1 MRRVEA
7 LRTRSAASLLAL
19 IALLFVWWAWKQGA
33 YFGSVFYPGAIL
45 VFLLVALL
53 LVMVPIRFALSLP
66 AKVTLGALVF
76 LAVFELASALWSPL
90 PSMAI
95 RYAWHDFLY
104 LALFGL
110 GLIVTR
116 LLGRRSEW
124 SLGPVAVAG
133 IAVGIATVIVLASGT
148 DVTRYL
154 HEDGTLRYP
163 IGYRNANAAFWM
175 ICLWPAM
182 ALACGDSDWRLRALL
197 IAGGTML
204 LQLDV
209 LSQSRG
215 SLPAAALAALL
226 FIVFSRDR
234 LRAALVMALVA
245 IPALPAV
252 PTLLDVFQ
260 YGHYNAGVIPLLR
273 DSAKAIGLT
282 TALSLAIALL
292 VLGVGEPRVSLPS
305 TFRLWL
311 ARGLAAAA
319 LIVVLVGAGAF
330 VSRHG
335 GPTGFIDQRIKE
347 FDRVGYPNLDN
358 QSVRY
363 GANVGSNRHDFWRVS
378 VDEGLEH
385 PLSGGGGGAFQV
397 DYMQHRRSDETPEDP
412 HSVEALMFSELG
424 FPGLIALFVFLIGA
438 VVCAVRTRRL
448 GGAHAIVVTGAMAAA
463 AQWFAGASWDWL
475 WNYPAIT
482 APAIFLLGA
491 AVAPALGEAV
501 GPLRRG
507 LGAFGA
513 ATLFVLTVLAV
524 PLFFSARYLS
534 RGYSLSADDPVAA
547 IASFGKA
554 AELNPLEVESLDA
567 KASLQGGR
575 GETEAA
581 LATLGEARERAPEDF
596 LAQFL
601 TARELAVTH
610 PIAARAAIRRAHDL
624 NPLAAEV
631 KELAHQL
638 SEGERKKSKGEGKK
652 AP

>member
-1 MRRVEA
+1 VRRVED
-7 LRTRSAASLLAL
+7 LRARSAASLLVL
-19 IALLFVWWAWKQGA
+19 IALLFIWWSWKQGA
-33 YFGSVFYPGAIL
+33 YFGSVFYPGAMV

-53 LVMVPIRFALSLP
+53 LVLVPIRFALSVP
-66 AKVTLGALVF
+66 AKVTLGGLVF
-76 LAVFELASALWSPL
+76 LSVFELASALWSPL
-90 PSMAI
+90 PALAI

-104 LALFGL
+104 VAIFGL
-110 GLIVTR
+110 GLFVTR

-133 IAVGIATVIVLASGT
+133 IAVGIATVVVLASGT
-148 DVTRYL
+148 DVTHYL
-154 HEDGTLRYP
+154 HEDGTLRFP

-175 ICLWPAM
+175 ICLWPAL
-182 ALACGDSDWRLRALL
+182 ALSCGDSDWRLRALFV
-197 IAGGTML
+197 AGATML

-226 FIVFSRDR
+226 FVVFSRDR
-234 LRAALVMALVA
+234 LRAALMMALVA
-245 IPALPAV
+245 IPAAPAL

-260 YGHYNAGVIPLLR
+260 YGHYDAGVIPLLR

-282 TALSLAIALL
+282 TALSLVVALV
-292 VLGVGEPRVSLPS
+292 VLGVAEPRVSLPS

-311 ARGLAAAA
+311 ARGLAALAVIA
-319 LIVVLVGAGAF
+319 VLVGVGAF
-330 VSRHG
+330 VARHG

-358 QSVRY
+358 QSARY

-412 HSVEALMFSELG
+412 HSVEALTFSELG
-424 FPGLIALFVFLIGA
+424 FPGLIALFCFVIGA
-438 VVCAVRTRRL
+438 VVCAVRTRLL
-448 GGAHAIVVTGAMAAA
+448 GASHAIVVAGAMAAA

-507 LGAFGA
+507 LGALGA
-513 ATLFVLTVLAV
+513 ASLFVLTVCAV

-534 RGYSLSADDPVAA
+534 RGYALAADDPVAA

-554 AELNPLEVESLDA
+554 AELNPLEVQSLDA
-567 KASLQGGR
+567 KAALQGER

-581 LATLGEARERAPEDF
+581 LATLTEARDRAPEDF
-596 LAQFL
+596 LAQYL

-610 PIAARAAIRRAHDL
+610 PIAARAALRRARDL

-631 KELAHQL
+631 EELAHQL
-638 SEGERKKSKGEGKK
+638 SQGKGKS
-652 AP
+652 P

>member
-1 MRRVEA
+1 VRRVEA

-33 YFGSVFYPGAIL
+33 YFGSVFYPGAMV

-53 LVMVPIRFALSLP
+53 LVLVPVRFRLSLP
-66 AKVTLGALVF
+66 AKVTLGALFF
-76 LAVFELASALWSPL
+76 LSIFELASALWSPL
-90 PSMAI
+90 PALAI

-104 LALFGL
+104 LAVFVL
-110 GLIVTR
+110 GLVVTR

-133 IAVGIATVIVLASGT
+133 IAVGIATVVVLASGT
-148 DVTRYL
+148 DVTHYL
-154 HEDGTLRYP
+154 HEDGTLRFP

-175 ICLWPAM
+175 VCLWPAL
-182 ALACGDSDWRLRALL
+182 ALACGDSDWRLRALF
-197 IAGGTML
+197 IAGATML

-209 LSQSRG
+209 VSQSRG

-234 LRAALVMALVA
+234 LRAAMMMALVA
-245 IPALPAV
+245 IPVLPALS
-252 PTLLDVFQ
+252 TLLDVFQ
-260 YGHYNAGVIPLLR
+260 YGHYNTGVIPLLR
-273 DSAKAIGLT
+273 DSARAIGLT
-282 TALSLAIALL
+282 TGLSLVLALL

-311 ARGLAAAA
+311 ARGLAAIA
-319 LIVVLVGAGAF
+319 LIAVLVGAGAF
-330 VSRHG
+330 VARHG

-358 QSVRY
+358 QTVRY

-385 PLSGGGGGAFQV
+385 PLVGGGGGAFQV

-424 FPGLIALFVFLIGA
+424 FPGLIALLCFVVGA
-438 VVCAVRTRRL
+438 VICAVRTRLL
-448 GGAHAIVVTGAMAAA
+448 GRAHAIVVAGAVAAA
-463 AQWFAGASWDWL
+463 AQWFAGASWDWI

-507 LGAFGA
+507 LGALGA
-513 ATLFVLTVLAV
+513 TALFVLTVCAV
-524 PLFFSARYLS
+524 PLFFSARYLA
-534 RGYSLSADDPVAA
+534 RGYALAAADPGAA
-547 IASFGKA
+547 ITSFGKA
-554 AELNPLEVESLDA
+554 AELNPLEVESLTA
-567 KASLQGGR
+567 KASMQGGE
-575 GETEAA
+575 GETAAA
-581 LATLGEARERAPEDF
+581 LATLGEARDRTPEYF
-596 LAQFL
+596 LAQYL
-601 TARELAVTH
+601 TARELAATH
-610 PIAARAAIRRAHDL
+610 PIAARAVLRRAREL

-638 SEGERKKSKGEGKK
+638 SKGKK
-652 AP
+652 NSR

>member
-1 MRRVEA
+1 MRRVED

-19 IALLFVWWAWKQGA
+19 VALLFVWWAWKQGA
-33 YFGSVFYPGAIL
+33 YFGSVFYPGAML
-45 VFLLVALL
+45 VFLVVALILVA
-53 LVMVPIRFALSLP
+53 VPIRFALSIP
-66 AKVTLGALVF
+66 AKVTLGALCF
-76 LAVFELASALWSPL
+76 LSLFELASALWSPL
-90 PSMAI
+90 PALAV

-104 LALFGL
+104 LALFSL
-110 GLIVTR
+110 GLVVTR
-116 LLGRRSEW
+116 LLRERSEW

-133 IAVGIATVIVLASGT
+133 IVVGIATVVVLATGT
-148 DVTRYL
+148 DVTHYL
-154 HEDGTLRYP
+154 HEDGTLRFP
-163 IGYRNANAAFWM
+163 VGYRNANAAFWM
-175 ICLWPAM
+175 VCLWPAL
-182 ALACGDSDWRLRALL
+182 ALTCGDSDWRLRALFT
-197 IAGGTML
+197 AGGTML
-204 LQLDV
+204 VQLDV

-234 LRAALVMALVA
+234 LRAALMMALVTL
-245 IPALPAV
+245 PALPAV

-260 YGHYNAGVIPLLR
+260 YGHYNAGAIPLLR
-273 DSAKAIGLT
+273 DSARAIGLT
-282 TALSLAIALL
+282 TALSLVVALV

-305 TFRLWL
+305 GFRVWL
-311 ARGLAAAA
+311 ARGLAAVAA
-319 LIVVLVGAGAF
+319 IAVLVGVGAF
-330 VSRHG
+330 VARHG

-385 PLSGGGGGAFQV
+385 PLAGGGGGAFQV

-424 FPGLIALFVFLIGA
+424 FPGLIALFCFVIGA
-438 VVCAVRTRRL
+438 IVCAVRTRLL
-448 GGAHAIVVTGAMAAA
+448 GGAHAIVVAGAVAAA

-491 AVAPALGEAV
+491 AAAPALGEVV

-507 LGAFGA
+507 LGALGA
-513 ATLFVLTVLAV
+513 AALFVATVCAV

-534 RGYSLSADDPVAA
+534 RGYSLAADEPVAA
-547 IASFGKA
+547 ITAFGKA

-581 LATLGEARERAPEDF
+581 LATLAEARDRAPEDF
-596 LAQFL
+596 LAQYL
-601 TARELAVTH
+601 TARELAATR
-610 PIAARAAIRRAHDL
+610 PIAARAALRRARDL

-631 KELAHQL
+631 KELDHQL
-638 SEGERKKSKGEGKK
+638 SKGKEKS
-652 AP
+652 P